1 MRRDR
6 GGTAQGGVTTAPSRS
21 TSIAGRFPSAGED
34 VEPLLAPAGD
44 VVEVVHSPACGAEGV
59 AQGGLPPVREV
70 AGKTEL
76 GGGPGVSVALLNG
89 EARTPSSPT
98 ARRARVSR
106 SPSSDRSRW
115 SRTASAM
122 IPSQGPRGHLSAR
135 RGTGRRAR
143 PHASAR
149 TAGVASLR
157 VTRSPRAS
165 RCRASHPGPL
175 PSSRTSP
182 APTMR
187 RRTCR
192 GSAPS
197 PRPRRRTV
205 LEVALYHRL
214 VASEGAAPCNNEGDG
229 EQR

>member
-135 RGTGRRAR
+135 RGTGRRDR
-143 PHASAR
+143 PHASAQGTQEWR
-149 TAGVASLR
+149 
-157 VTRSPRAS
+157 
-165 RCRASHPGPL
+165 RCG
-175 PSSRTSP
+175 SP
-182 APTMR
+182 AAREPRGAGRPTR
-187 RRTCR
+187 DHYP
-192 GSAPS
+192 APE
-197 PRPRRRTV
+197 RHPRRPCAGEPV
-205 LEVALYHRL
+205 EVAHHLRGP
-214 VASEGAAPCNNEGDG
+214 AGALCS
-229 EQR
+229 R